1 MKFRGAAARLAVLSA
16 SMTLAACTASKPGGD
31 VSEPS
36 QPFRADFNADG
47 FATILSAP
55 PAAFDP
61 VEPAPP
67 APRTA
72 DQDAAD
78 AEFMRVADYQ
88 NSVMDEVQALAER
101 LRREERGNFQT
112 LHYDNEGELGVVFE
126 FLRDGPSTLSKY
138 SRNPTFRGETVRW

>member
-1 MKFRGAAARLAVLSA
+1 MKMRGPAANLAILIA
-16 SMTLAACTASKPGGD
+16 AMGLAACTASRPEGD
-31 VSEPS
+31 VSGSS

-78 AEFMRVADYQ
+78 AEFMRVAEFEPARD
-88 NSVMDEVQALAER
+88 SH
-101 LRREERGNFQT
+101 GNPMASYYVSSI
-112 LHYDNEGELGVVFE
+112 LY
-126 FLRDGPSTLSKY
+126 RM
-138 SRNPTFRGETVRW
+138 